1 MNFSDLKRNAY
12 MLCGSLA
19 KQGYIRWWHSFTGI
33 CPETQES
40 RTFFIE
46 YFVINPSLS
55 STQHVLGRHPFF
67 KKRGMKPSYVMI
79 KAGTFPDVNGQ
90 GGKQLH
96 SFFPISSLKVVPDP
110 FYVEVDDCFFSENQ
124 TAGFV
129 GVTREQASHPFF
141 MTDAGSMEW
150 NLKMHKAIS
159 CQTGPI
165 AGRIATA
172 LNALESFW
180 HGEGIRTQFSGTVIL
195 DGVSYE
201 VSPETSFGYADK
213 HWGRNFNMPWMQFAS
228 NRLVSERTGK
238 VLKHSALA
246 IDGCCPRL
254 FCFPLKQRL
263 ILQLTST
270 GEDFEYNFARLPL
283 MSRCKWKTKETNKR
297 YIWQIMAQ
305 NRTSVIKLSCSC
317 QKELMMPLDYE
328 SPDASRRPATLLGSD
343 AGMGTVEIYRRTP
356 DGLKL
361 IDRLSIENGLCLAD
375 GHL

>member
-12 MLCGSLA
+12 MLCGSLT
-19 KQGYIRWWHSFTGI
+19 KQGYIRWWHSFTGV
-33 CPETQES
+33 CPETQET

-46 YFVINPSLS
+46 YFVINPGLGT
-55 STQHVLGRHPFF
+55 TQPILGRHPYF
-67 KKRGMKPSYVMI
+67 KNRGMKPSYVMI
-79 KAGTFPDVNGQ
+79 KAGAFPDENGQ
-90 GGKQLH
+90 DGKQLH
-96 SFFPISSLKVVPDP
+96 AFFPITSLKVVPDP
-110 FYVEVDDCFFSENQ
+110 LYVEVDDNFFSENQ
-124 TAGFV
+124 MAGFV
-129 GVTREQASHPFF
+129 GVTPDQARHRSF

-150 NLKMHKAIS
+150 DLKMHKAIA

-180 HGEGIRTQFSGTVIL
+180 HGEGIRTQFSGTVTL
-195 DGVSYE
+195 DGISYE

-213 HWGRNFNMPWMQFAS
+213 HWGRNFNTPWMQFAS
-228 NRLVSERTGK
+228 NCLVSERTGK

-246 IDGCCPRL
+246 IDGCCPRC

-263 ILQLTST
+263 ILQLTYT

-317 QKELMMPLDYE
+317 QKALMMPLDYE
-328 SPDASRRPATLLGSD
+328 TPDGTNRPATLLGSD

-356 DGLKL
+356 DGLQL
-361 IDRLSIENGLCLAD
+361 IDRLTIENGLCLAD

>member
-1 MNFSDLKRNAY
+1 

-33 CPETQES
+33 CPNTQET
-40 RTFFIE
+40 RTFFVE
-46 YFVINPSLS
+46 YFVINPGLG
-55 STQHVLGRHPFF
+55 STQPILGKHPYF

-79 KAGTFPDVNGQ
+79 KAGAFPDENGQ

-96 SFFPISSLKVVPDP
+96 AFFPISSLKVVPDP
-110 FYVEVDDCFFSENQ
+110 LYVEVDDNFFSENQ
-124 TAGFV
+124 MAGFV
-129 GVTREQASHPFF
+129 GVTNDQARHRSF

-150 NLKMHKAIS
+150 DLKMHKAIA

-165 AGRIATA
+165 AGRLATA

-180 HGEGIRTQFSGTVIL
+180 HGEGIRTQFSGTVTL
-195 DGVSYE
+195 DGITYE
-201 VSPETSFGYADK
+201 VSPETCFGYADK
-213 HWGRNFNMPWMQFAS
+213 HWGRNFNTPWMQFAS
-228 NRLVSERTGK
+228 SCLVSERTGK

-263 ILQLTST
+263 ILQLTYT

-317 QKELMMPLDYE
+317 QKERMMPLDYE
-328 SPDASRRPATLLGSD
+328 TPDATNRPATLLGSN
-343 AGMGTVEIYRRTP
+343 AGIGTVEIYRRTP
-356 DGLKL
+356 DGLQL

-375 GHL
+375 GPV